1 MVYSVREVPLSHPV
15 RSANIR
21 IFGTFV
27 LRQIRL
33 KEQCVLQGVFLVW
46 PPPNLTKSQALYK
59 LLDQGNLWGASS
71 NLYRTWDLVKGVA
84 ESEAHCINADA
95 NHT

>member
-33 KEQCVLQGVFLVW
+33 KEHCVLQGVFLVW
-46 PPPNLTKSQALYK
+46 PPSNLTKSQALVKTKWPPLNLLSTTFYK
-59 LLDQGNLWGASS
+59 GPG
-71 NLYRTWDLVKGVA
+71 T
-84 ESEAHCINADA
+84 
-95 NHT
+95 